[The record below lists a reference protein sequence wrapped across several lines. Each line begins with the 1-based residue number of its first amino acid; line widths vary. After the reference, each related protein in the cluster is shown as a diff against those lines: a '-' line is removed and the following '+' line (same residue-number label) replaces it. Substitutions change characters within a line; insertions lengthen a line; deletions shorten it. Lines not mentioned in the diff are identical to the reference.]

1 MDSSWVLGAHNL
13 EINKNKDLLHRN
25 HILVGRTNVYPS
37 NSNIRQ
43 DLKMLRMLEFTGKTR
58 EGAKFLPG
66 VPEGEEKKKNG
77 KRMEFSLDM
86 NV

>member
-1 MDSSWVLGAHNL
+1 M
-13 EINKNKDLLHRN
+13 
-25 HILVGRTNVYPS
+25 YPN

-43 DLKMLRMLEFTGKTR
+43 DLKMLRMLEFMGKTR

-77 KRMEFSLDM
+77 KRMEFSLDL